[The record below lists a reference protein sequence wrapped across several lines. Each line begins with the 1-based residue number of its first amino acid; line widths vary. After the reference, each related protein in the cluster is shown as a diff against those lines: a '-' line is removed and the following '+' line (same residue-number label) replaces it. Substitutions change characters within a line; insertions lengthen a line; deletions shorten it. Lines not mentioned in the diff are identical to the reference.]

1 MPEPVTTAVIASTA
15 VNFLGGLFGRRSAS
29 KARKA
34 EQAFLKKKYE
44 EYDYPSWLYQGMKLD
59 ADWQHKQD
67 GIDIARENERLL
79 GEYKTKNA
87 NNQYGHAL
95 AIHRFQEDK
104 LREQYEKSEKLY
116 QGALG
121 LNERSAQAA
130 KDDLARKWDETVMEY
145 SYEDENRMIES
156 LLADG
161 AARAQGKAGVTA
173 QKASQVRAMELG
185 VDQAINHQSLM
196 SAGLQTEAD
205 LRDIQYQKQAADMQ
219 ADAQRML
226 KPRQAPGPIR
236 PLAAPQGILQDLRP
250 LQQFDYGV
258 APIMG
263 VATTQ
268 VPSWGSVLANAA
280 GAGISAYATYST
292 GKSSFDPNSAPS
304 GQKYGPMASDVELK
318 ENITYMKKSP
328 DGHSIYE
335 WNYKGEPKSRRYQ
348 GVMAQELLQTAP
360 HAVFE
365 MENGYLGVNYNLID
379 VNMSHV

>member
-1 MPEPVTTAVIASTA
+1 MADPLTVAAVA
-15 VNFLGGLFGRRSAS
+15 GGANLLSGFFGRRSAS

-34 EQAFLKKKYE
+34 EEAFLKKKYE

-95 AIHRFQEDK
+95 AIHNFQQNK
-104 LREQYEKSEKLY
+104 LNEQYEKSEKLY

-130 KDDLARKWDETVMEY
+130 KDDLGRKWDETVMEY

-196 SAGLQTEAD
+196 SAGLQTDAD

-236 PLAAPQGILQDLRP
+236 PLAAPQGLFQDLRP

-268 VPSWGSVLANAA
+268 VPSWGSVLASAA
-280 GAGISAYATYST
+280 GAGISAYAQYTP
-292 GKSSFDPNSAPS
+292 GKSGFDTPTSNSYEVPLGNKS
-304 GQKYGPMASDVELK
+304 GIHNA
-318 ENITYMKKSP
+318 
-328 DGHSIYE
+328 
-335 WNYKGEPKSRRYQ
+335 
-348 GVMAQELLQTAP
+348 
-360 HAVFE
+360 
-365 MENGYLGVNYNLID
+365 
-379 VNMSHV
+379 